1 MEIAAQNLSIS
12 RPAGHGRGTKVR
24 WVEVPNAMNPVCT
37 PYHRLLHRPTLGCW
51 LVWAAC
57 VGMPAAANPLD
68 IDLPTQLR
76 SLAQAHH
83 QQLSSAA
90 GAPAARPTRIE
101 VEVGALDA
109 RVRLAPC
116 SRMEPYLPAGARP
129 WGRTRVGVR
138 CVEGPTRWN
147 VFLPVTVRVFGPA
160 VVAVSALPAG
170 TRLQASLLRT
180 VEADWA
186 AEPSPALSDT
196 SALTDRV
203 LARPLAAGQ
212 VLRDSHLRPIQW
224 FASGDTV
231 RIIAR
236 GQGFAVSSQGRA
248 LTPGL
253 AGRLARVRTDNGR
266 IVTGVA
272 SAEGVLEVNL

>member
-1 MEIAAQNLSIS
+1 MYPTCAPSL
-12 RPAGHGRGTKVR
+12 
-24 WVEVPNAMNPVCT
+24 
-37 PYHRLLHRPTLGCW
+37 RLLRRPTVGRW

-57 VGMPAAANPLD
+57 VGMPATAAE
-68 IDLPTQLR
+68 IDKDLQTHVR

-83 QQLSSAA
+83 RQLSSAA

-101 VEVGALDA
+101 VEVGALDR
-109 RVRLAPC
+109 RVKLAPC
-116 SRMEPYLPAGARP
+116 ARMEPYLPAGARP
-129 WGRTRVGVR
+129 WGRTRIGVR
-138 CVEGPTRWN
+138 CLEGPTRWN

-160 VVAVSALPAG
+160 IAAASALPAG
-170 TRLQASLLRT
+170 TRLQPSLLRT

-186 AEPSPALSDT
+186 AETSPVLTDLD
-196 SALTDRV
+196 ALTDRV
-203 LARPLAAGQ
+203 LARPLPAGQ
-212 VLRDSHLRPIQW
+212 PLRDSHLRPIQW

-231 RIIAR
+231 RVIAR
-236 GQGFAVSSQGRA
+236 GEGFAVSSQGRA

-253 AGRLARVRTDNGR
+253 DGRIARVRTDNGR